1 MRHLNC
7 RILPERFREYLGN
20 VHLTPTNLKISL
32 ILIYFTLLAALSI
45 ILVTPPASSYEF
57 SIYAPYP
64 SYFWLFLIVSIL
76 FGQIYAMLCISN
88 DTLKKYW
95 ILGFLAGVI
104 AICLVLF
111 LPMIRGYYIYG
122 RADVLTHI
130 GYMQDIGNIGS
141 IAGDHYPG
149 FHLLGFFMQELSGLP
164 YGVITIMI
172 PAIFSLIYVLYWF
185 ILGREITTNRLVI
198 TLLTLLSVLPM
209 LIHGLYTPNSLAN
222 LLVPL
227 VLFLMV
233 KGFKNVRKSENFALF
248 LVLSISMVFFHP
260 LATLMIM
267 LIFFLA
273 YVYNLISPHSL
284 SKPNTS
290 HLLKTIAIVGVIFLS
305 WSTYLVIF
313 VEMTEPLVNSL
324 IGSEISD
331 SQFQN
336 TYDIASSVDVGI
348 ISLIKV
354 ALYRYGIE
362 GILGLCTLT
371 CILYLVYL
379 HINEKISLRRYY
391 FLNFSSICFLIFS
404 VLGITLFFT
413 MDAFNW
419 ERIYRFALI
428 FSLIVISYT
437 VFIMYRRI
445 QSSDQTKKI
454 AFHSLTIIILIM
466 IVYFSVFSF
475 HFSPFMRKDHQQ
487 VTEGDYIGMH
497 TFFEKRDPSLPIL
510 EYGVQQFRYHHS
522 IYGTSIRNMRTGD
535 SSPLDHF
542 GYNRTYN
549 LGSNYDEMRYFLLSE
564 VGRGYYPNLYS
575 DSPDTWRFTNR
586 DFQMLESDVSTVQIY
601 TNEHLDI
608 YLVSPL

>member
-1 MRHLNC
+1 MRSPITYTFSRHLEN
-7 RILPERFREYLGN
+7 F
-20 VHLTPTNLKISL
+20 TPMSLSVIL
-32 ILIYFTLLAALSI
+32 ILNNFILLSALFV
-45 ILVTPPASSYEF
+45 ILITPPADNYEF
-57 SIYAPYP
+57 SIYGAYP
-64 SYFWLFLIVSIL
+64 VSFWVLLIVSVVL
-76 FGQIYAMLCISN
+76 GQICAIFSILN
-88 DTLKKYW
+88 NVPRRYW
-95 ILGFLAGVI
+95 IFGLLTSII
-104 AICLVLF
+104 AISLVLF

-198 TLLTLLSVLPM
+198 TLLTLLAVLPM
-209 LIHGLYTPNSLAN
+209 IIKGLYTPNSLAN

-227 VLFLMV
+227 SLFLML
-233 KGFKNVRKSENFALF
+233 KSFKNVRKSENFALL
-248 LVLSISMVFFHP
+248 LVLSISIIFFHP
-260 LATLMIM
+260 LTTLMIM
-267 LIFFLA
+267 LIFFSA
-273 YVYNLISPHSL
+273 YVYNFISPHSL
-284 SKPNTS
+284 SKPDTS
-290 HLLKTIAIVGVIFLS
+290 HLLKTIAIMGVIFLS
-305 WSTYLVIF
+305 WSTYLVLF
-313 VEMTEPLVNSL
+313 VDMAEPLINSL
-324 IGSEISD
+324 IGSEIID

-336 TYDIASSVDVGI
+336 TYNIASSVDVGI

-362 GILGLCTLT
+362 VLVGFYTLT
-371 CILYLVYL
+371 CILYLVHL
-379 HINEKISLRRYY
+379 HINERISLHRYY
-391 FLNFSSICFLIFS
+391 FLTFSSICFLIFS
-404 VLGITLFFT
+404 VLGIMLLFT

-428 FSLIVISYT
+428 FSLIVVSYT
-437 VFIMYRRI
+437 AAIMYRRI

-454 AFHSLTIIILIM
+454 VFHSLTIIILIM

-475 HFSPFMRKDHQQ
+475 HLSPFMRKDHQQ
-487 VTEGDYIGMH
+487 VTEGDYTGMH

-522 IYGTSIRNMRTGD
+522 IYGTSIHNVRSGD
-535 SSPLDHF
+535 SLPLDHF
-542 GYNRTYN
+542 GYNETYN
-549 LGSNYDEMRYFLLSE
+549 FGSNYDEMQYFLLSE
-564 VGRGYYPNLYS
+564 MGRGYYPNLYS
-575 DSPDTWRFTNR
+575 ESPDTWRFTNR

-601 TNEHLDI
+601 TNGHLDI
-608 YLVSPL
+608 YLVSPLQSPL